1 MRGFGELR
9 QVNKVRLHLS
19 GSGNVDFSV
28 AVAVNFVNDDHTLP
42 VLYECDRYEGPISD
56 GEIVEISCL
65 EDNAEEPDYG
75 YGRHGYAL
83 YAQFVTGATGATG
96 VMQQLAICRMDIV
109 LRDRGDKL
117 REEMTHSVTVFSAIL
132 SSFFVLAAGFVIIWY
147 IIATRKMD
155 EDSNFVDPCNEF
167 MVNAE
172 DVDEFPRQKEQYN

>member
-1 MRGFGELR
+1 MNNIFICL
-9 QVNKVRLHLS
+9 KKKKI
-19 GSGNVDFSV
+19 GNVDFSV

-109 LRDRGDKL
+109 LRDSTL
-117 REEMTHSVTVFSAIL
+117 ICI
-132 SSFFVLAAGFVIIWY
+132 FFKMY
-147 IIATRKMD
+147 I
-155 EDSNFVDPCNEF
+155 
-167 MVNAE
+167 
-172 DVDEFPRQKEQYN
+172 